1 MTNNAQ
7 TLIPMSAAAS
17 GLLTIT
23 PFIGR
28 SQMQALW
35 DLCRQGEEKAF
46 FRDLVMQW
54 GRGIAAMPKTYEQD
68 GKGGQAVAYLHYFLN
83 GWDWY
88 ITEKDARGGGFEA
101 FGLTAG
107 PEREMGYIS
116 LPEIT
121 REGAELDLYWTPK
134 ALGEIGRQEAVDG
147 GA

>member
-1 MTNNAQ
+1 MANNAQ
-7 TLIPMSAAAS
+7 TLIPMSEAARS
-17 GLLTIT
+17 LLTIA

-28 SQMQALW
+28 AQMQALW

-54 GRGIAAMPKTYEQD
+54 GRRVTAMPKTYEQD
-68 GKGGQAVAYLHYFLN
+68 GKGALAVACLHYFLN

-88 ITEKDARGGGFEA
+88 ITEKDVSGGGVQA

-121 REGAELDLYWTPK
+121 GAGAELDLYWTPK
-134 ALGEIGRQEAVDG
+134 TLAEIKEA
-147 GA
+147 ASA

>member
-1 MTNNAQ
+1 MSNHAQ
-7 TLIPMSAAAS
+7 TLIDMSEAAS
-17 GLLTIT
+17 SLLTIA

-28 SQMQALW
+28 AQTQALRA
-35 DLCRQGEEKAF
+35 LCRQGEEKAF

-54 GRGIAAMPKTYEQD
+54 GRSIAAMPKTYEQD
-68 GKGGQAVAYLHYFLN
+68 GKGLQAVAYLHYFLK

-88 ITEKDARGGGFEA
+88 VTEKDASGGGLQA

-121 REGAELDLYWTPK
+121 RAGAELDLYWAPK
-134 ALGEIGRQEAVDG
+134 PLAEINETVSA
-147 GA
+147 